1 MMTNLT
7 RQQQQRID
15 KACAEQ
21 HYRMATV
28 TRDAIDEEKRTV
40 QLAFSS
46 EDPYERWFGIEILGH
61 ERGEVAMDW
70 LNSGTAP
77 LLDQHNHGR
86 QIGVI
91 EKSWIDPD
99 RVGRA
104 IVRFGKSAG
113 AEEIFQDVLDGIRSN
128 VSVGYR
134 IEEMQLLE
142 SGKDQDTY
150 RVNRWEPFEVS
161 LVSVPADK
169 TVGVGRSAEEEHNK
183 TIIQQGDVME
193 KDTAEKQQQQEVNLD
208 EIRKKAERDARK
220 AEVSRIREISALGE
234 LHGMK
239 TEAQRFIEEEKPLDS
254 FRQFVLEELAK
265 RGVKPVE
272 TTDPGIGMSK
282 KEAQQ
287 FSFLRAINALA
298 NPTDR
303 RAQEAARFEFEASEA
318 ASVKLKR
325 AAQGI
330 MVPMEV
336 LQRDLTVGVD
346 TAGGHLVATNL
357 LSASFIEMLRNRMM
371 VAKMGSTTLTGL
383 VGDIAI
389 PKQTGG
395 ATAYWVEEKGDPNES
410 SAAFGQVAMTPKT
423 VGAWSDISR
432 KLLKQSSID
441 IENLVRID
449 LARALGLAIDLAA
462 INGSGS
468 GNQPKGILRTTG
480 IGAVVGGTNGAAP
493 KWEDIVGLWSEVA
506 IDNADIGA
514 TGFLTNSRVIGKLM
528 TTEKANSTA
537 QFVVKNFPDTEGF
550 TSLAGSRCG
559 VSNQVPS
566 NLTKGTANDCS
577 AIIFGNWADLL
588 VGMWGTLDITVDPY
602 TNSTSGGVR
611 IVALQD
617 VDVAVRHAESFAV
630 MADAKTD

>member
-1 MMTNLT
+1 MTTMT
-7 RQQQQRID
+7 RQQQQKID
-15 KACAEQ
+15 QVKSEE
-21 HYRMATV
+21 HRRTFKV
-28 TRDAIDEEKRTV
+28 NRSGIDEENRTV

-46 EDPYERWFGIEILGH
+46 EDPYRRWFGVEILGH
-61 ERGEVAMDW
+61 ERSEVEMEW

-104 IVRFGKSAG
+104 IVRFGKSDG
-113 AEEIFQDVLDGIRSN
+113 ANEIFQDVIDGIRCN
-128 VSVGYR
+128 ISVGYQ
-134 IEEMQLLE
+134 IKEMKLTE
-142 SGKDQDTY
+142 STEDDDTF
-150 RVNRWEPFEVS
+150 RVTKWEPFEVS
-161 LVSVPADK
+161 IVSVPADK
-169 TVGVGRSAEEEHNK
+169 TVGIGRSAEEFSK
-183 TIIQQGDVME
+183 QITQGDTMANE
-193 KDTAEKQQQQEVNLD
+193 TTTTQPEINIEEITRKAEKE
-208 EIRKKAERDARK
+208 ARK
-220 AEVSRIREISALGE
+220 AEVTRIREITALGK
-234 LHGMK
+234 LHGM
-239 TEAQRFIEEEKPLDS
+239 EDAAQRFVEDDKSLDS
-254 FRQFVLEELAK
+254 FRQFVLDELAK
-265 RGVKPVE
+265 KGVKPVE
-272 TTDPGIGMSK
+272 NDNPAIGLTE
-282 KEAQQ
+282 KEVKQ

-303 RAQEAARFEFEASEA
+303 RAQEAASFEFEASEA
-318 ASVKLKR
+318 ASAKMKR

-330 MVPMEV
+330 MVPLEV
-336 LQRDLTVGVD
+336 LQRDLVVGTD

-357 LSASFIEMLRNRMM
+357 LSGSFIEMLRNRMM
-371 VAKMGSTTLTGL
+371 VARMGSTTLTGL

-395 ATAYWVEEKGDPNES
+395 ATAYWVAEKGEPNES

-441 IENLVRID
+441 VENLVRSD

-462 INGSGS
+462 INGSGTS
-468 GNQPKGILRTTG
+468 NQPKGILKTTG
-480 IGAVVGGTNGAAP
+480 IGAVVGGTNGGAP
-493 KWEDIVGLWSEVA
+493 EWDDIVALWSEVA
-506 IDNADIGA
+506 IDNADVGA
-514 TGFLTNSRVIGKLM
+514 TGFLTNSRVIGKLL
-528 TTEKANSTA
+528 TTEKATGTA
-537 QFVVKNFPDTEGF
+537 KFIAERFPDADGF

-566 NLTKGTANDCS
+566 NLKKGTANDCS

-611 IVALQD
+611 VVALQD
-617 VDVAVRHAESFAV
+617 VDVAVRHEESFSV
-630 MADAKTD
+630 MADALTK

>member
-7 RQQQQRID
+7 KQQQQRID
-15 KACAEQ
+15 KACSEQ
-21 HYRMATV
+21 HYRMASV
-28 TRDAIDEEKRTV
+28 ARDAIDEERRTV

-61 ERGEVAMDW
+61 ERGEAAMDW

-77 LLDQHNHGR
+77 LLDQHDHGR

-113 AEEIFQDVLDGIRSN
+113 AEEIFRDVVDGIRSN

-134 IEEMQLLE
+134 IQKMQLVE
-142 SGKDQDTY
+142 TRDDQDTY
-150 RVNRWEPFEVS
+150 RVTEWEPFEVS

-169 TVGVGRSAEEEHNK
+169 TVGIGRSAEQESNITVIE
-183 TIIQQGDVME
+183 GDDME
-193 KDTAEKQQQQEVNLD
+193 KENGKQREHEVKLE
-208 EIRKKAERDARK
+208 EIRKQAEKDARR
-220 AEVSRIREISALGE
+220 AEVTRIREISALGE

-239 TEAQRFIEEEKPLDS
+239 AEAQRFIEEEKPLDS

-272 TTDPGIGMSK
+272 TTDPAVGMSE
-282 KEAQQ
+282 KEAKQ

-303 RAQEAARFEFEASEA
+303 RAQEAAAFEFEASEA
-318 ASVKLKR
+318 ASAKLKR

-336 LQRDLTVGVD
+336 LQRDLTVGTD

-371 VAKMGSTTLTGL
+371 VAKMGATTLTGL

-395 ATAYWVEEKGDPNES
+395 ATAYWVAEKGDPNES
-410 SAAFGQVAMTPKT
+410 SAAFGQVGMTPKT

-449 LARALGLAIDLAA
+449 LARTLGLAIDLAA

-468 GNQPKGILRTTG
+468 GNQPRGILQTTG

-493 KWEDIVGLWSEVA
+493 DWADIVGLWSEVA

-528 TTEKANSTA
+528 TTEKAGNTA
-537 QFVVKNFPDTEGF
+537 QFVVKDFPDVEGF

-559 VSNQVPS
+559 VSNQVPN

-617 VDVAVRHAESFAV
+617 VDVTVRHAESFAV
-630 MADAKTD
+630 MADALTA